1 EGGLSWECPRG
12 VPRDAEGSG
21 AVHGGLPAVPPS
33 AAPIRP
39 AELGQTLERMAQ
51 TLRDQLPAAGSGGRG
66 WVPPGTHPDP
76 RPPDEAD
83 VVVVGGGVVGWSV
96 AYWLKVLEGRRRR
109 HGMKVLVVE
118 RDPMYSRASTVLSV
132 GGIRQQFSLRENI
145 QMSRFSANFLRNIN
159 VRGVIWAGVIWGIQP
174 LSLWSPVSLQEYLG
188 VPNEPP
194 IDIQFQ
200 PSGYL
205 FLASPQ
211 NAAALEATVQFQRDE
226 GVQVTLLSPTQLKA
240 KFPWINTE
248 DVAVASYGLEDEGW
262 FDPWTLLNALRRKAT
277 SLGVQSCSG
286 EVRGERWGS
295 ARDPLAPLTPVCA
308 LQVYMPDSLEY
319 QPVTCAIVINAAG
332 AWAGKLLEAEGLPRG
347 LCRPLLPIQP
357 RKRYVFTW
365 HCPNGPGRSCP
376 FVIDTSGA
384 YFRPDGSAGNYL
396 GGMSPPEVSPW
407 SPLGSFS
414 PLFFIR
420 HLQFVLFQEEEPDPS
435 DLSVDHDYFQ
445 EQIWPR
451 LARRVP
457 AFESLRV
464 RGSWAG
470 YYDYNT
476 FDQNGVLGPHPRLE
490 NLFLAAG
497 FSGHGLQHA
506 PAAGRAV
513 AELLLKG
520 RYETL
525 DLRRLGWDR
534 LVDGEPLQEHGV
546 V

>member
-1 EGGLSWECPRG
+1 MLRWGRALRARRSGGFRG
-12 VPRDAEGSG
+12 GTPEP
-21 AVHGGLPAVPPS
+21 GGTPVWDPVWDPGRHLRT
-33 AAPIRP
+33 AAPLSSDFFR
-39 AELGQTLERMAQ
+39 ELGQTLERMAQ
-51 TLRDQLPAAGSGGRG
+51 TLRDQLPASGSGGRG
-66 WVPPGTHPDP
+66 WIPPGTHPDP

-109 HGMKVLVVE
+109 HGMRVLVVE
-118 RDPMYSRASTVLSV
+118 RDPMYSRASTVLSA

-145 QMSRFSANFLRNIN
+145 QMSRFSASFLRNIN
-159 VRGVIWAGVIWGIQP
+159 
-174 LSLWSPVSLQEYLG
+174 EYLG

-194 IDIQFQ
+194 IDIQFR
-200 PSGYL
+200 PGGYL

-211 NAAALEATVQFQRDE
+211 NAAALEATVQLQRDE
-226 GVQVTLLSPTQLKA
+226 GAQVTLLSPTQLKE
-240 KFPWINTE
+240 KFPWMNTE

-286 EVRGERWGS
+286 EVRAFVTSTNYMMSSAPPS
-295 ARDPLAPLTPVCA
+295 ARIKYVH
-308 LQVYMPDSLEY
+308 VHMPDSLEY
-319 QPVTCAIVINAAG
+319 QPVACAIVVNAAG

-347 LCRPLLPIQP
+347 LCQPPLPIQP

-365 HCPNGPGRSCP
+365 HCPNGPGLSCP
-376 FVIDTSGA
+376 FLIDTSGA
-384 YFRPDGSAGNYL
+384 YFRPDGAAGNYL
-396 GGMSPPEVSPW
+396 GGMSPTE
-407 SPLGSFS
+407 
-414 PLFFIR
+414 
-420 HLQFVLFQEEEPDPS
+420 EEEPDPS
-435 DLSVDHDYFQ
+435 DLSVDHDYFH

-451 LARRVP
+451 LAQRVP

-513 AELLLKG
+513 AELVVKG

-525 DLRRLGWDR
+525 DLQRLGWGR
-534 LVDGEPLQEHGV
+534 LVDGEPLEEHGV

>member
-1 EGGLSWECPRG
+1 
-12 VPRDAEGSG
+12 
-21 AVHGGLPAVPPS
+21 
-33 AAPIRP
+33 
-39 AELGQTLERMAQ
+39 ELGQSLERMAQ
-51 TLRDQLPAAGSGGRG
+51 TLRDQLPAPGSGGQG
-66 WVPPGTHPDP
+66 WIPPGTHPDP

-96 AYWLKVLEGRRRR
+96 AYWLKVLEGRRR
-109 HGMKVLVVE
+109 HGMRVLVVE
-118 RDPMYSRASTVLSV
+118 RDPMYSRASTVLSA

-145 QMSRFSANFLRNIN
+145 QMSQFSASFLRDIN
-159 VRGVIWAGVIWGIQP
+159 H
-174 LSLWSPVSLQEYLG
+174 YLG

-200 PSGYL
+200 PGGYL

-211 NAAALEATVQFQRDE
+211 NGAALEATVQFQRDE
-226 GVQVTLLSPTQLKA
+226 GAQVTLLSPTQLKE
-240 KFPWINTE
+240 KFPWMNVE

-262 FDPWTLLNALRRKAT
+262 FDPWTLLNAFRRKAT

-286 EVRGERWGS
+286 EVRAFVTSTNHAMSSAPPS
-295 ARDPLAPLTPVCA
+295 ARIKYVHVHMA
-308 LQVYMPDSLEY
+308 DSLEY
-319 QPVTCAIVINAAG
+319 QPVACAIVVNAAG

-365 HCPNGPGRSCP
+365 HCPNGPGLSCP
-376 FVIDTSGA
+376 FLIDTSGA
-384 YFRPDGSAGNYL
+384 YFRPDGAAGNYL
-396 GGMSPPEVSPW
+396 GGMSPPE
-407 SPLGSFS
+407 
-414 PLFFIR
+414 
-420 HLQFVLFQEEEPDPS
+420 EEEPDPS

-470 YYDYNT
+470 YYDYNA
-476 FDQNGVLGPHPRLE
+476 FDRNGVLGPHPRLE

-513 AELLLKG
+513 AELVIKG

-534 LVDGEPLQEHGV
+534 LVDGEPLEEHGV

>member
-1 EGGLSWECPRG
+1 
-12 VPRDAEGSG
+12 
-21 AVHGGLPAVPPS
+21 
-33 AAPIRP
+33 
-39 AELGQTLERMAQ
+39 ELGPALERIGQ
-51 TLRDQLPAAGSGGRG
+51 TLRDQLPATRSGGRG
-66 WVPPGTHPDP
+66 WIPPGTLSDP

-96 AYWLKVLEGRRRR
+96 AYWLKMLEGRWWQ
-109 HGMKVLVVE
+109 HGMRVLVVE
-118 RDPMYSRASTVLSV
+118 RDPMYSRTSTVLSV

-145 QMSRFSANFLRNIN
+145 QMSRFSASFLRDIN
-159 VRGVIWAGVIWGIQP
+159 
-174 LSLWSPVSLQEYLG
+174 EHLG

-211 NAAALEATVQFQRDE
+211 SAAALEATVRFQRDE
-226 GVQVTLLSPTQLKA
+226 GAQVTLLSPTQLKE

-262 FDPWTLLNALRRKAT
+262 FDPWTLLNAFRRKAI

-286 EVRGERWGS
+286 EVRAFVTSVNYMRPPAPSS
-295 ARDPLAPLTPVCA
+295 ARIKYVHI
-308 LQVYMPDSLEY
+308 YMPDSLEY
-319 QPVTCAIVINAAG
+319 QPVACAIVVNAAG
-332 AWAGKLLEAEGLPRG
+332 AWAGKLLEADGLPRG
-347 LCRPLLPIQP
+347 LCQPPLPIQP

-365 HCPNGPGRSCP
+365 HCPNGPGLSCP
-376 FVIDTSGA
+376 FLIDTSGA
-384 YFRPDGSAGNYL
+384 YFRRDGFAGNYL
-396 GGMSPPEVSPW
+396 GGMSPTE
-407 SPLGSFS
+407 
-414 PLFFIR
+414 
-420 HLQFVLFQEEEPDPS
+420 EEEPDPG
-435 DLSVDHDYFQ
+435 DLSVDHNYFQ

-506 PAAGRAV
+506 PATGRAV
-513 AELLLKG
+513 AELVVKG

-525 DLRRLGWDR
+525 DLQRLGWDR
-534 LVDGEPLQEHGV
+534 LVDGKPLEEHGV

>member
-1 EGGLSWECPRG
+1 
-12 VPRDAEGSG
+12 
-21 AVHGGLPAVPPS
+21 
-33 AAPIRP
+33 
-39 AELGQTLERMAQ
+39 
-51 TLRDQLPAAGSGGRG
+51 
-66 WVPPGTHPDP
+66 P

-96 AYWLKVLEGRRRR
+96 AYWLKVLEGWRRQ
-109 HGMKVLVVE
+109 HGMRVLVVE
-118 RDPMYSRASTVLSV
+118 RDPTYSRASTVLSA
-132 GGIRQQFSLRENI
+132 GGIRQQFSLPENI
-145 QMSRFSANFLRNIN
+145 QMSRFSASFLRDIN
-159 VRGVIWAGVIWGIQP
+159 VCGVIWAGREFGESSP
-174 LSLWSPVSLQEYLG
+174 LTVVPVSLQEHLG

-205 FLASPQ
+205 FLASPES
-211 NAAALEATVQFQRDE
+211 AAALEATVQLQRDE
-226 GVQVTLLSPTQLKA
+226 GAQVALLSPTQLKA

-262 FDPWTLLNALRRKAT
+262 FDPWTLLNAFRRKAT

-286 EVRGERWGS
+286 EVRASHECPAPPGT
-295 ARDPLAPLTPVCA
+295 RDPRSVPS
-308 LQVYMPDSLEY
+308 QIYMPDSLEY
-319 QPVTCAIVINAAG
+319 QPVACAIVVNAAG
-332 AWAGKLLEAEGLPRG
+332 AWAGKLLEADGLPRG
-347 LCRPLLPIQP
+347 LCRPPLPIQP
-357 RKRYVFTW
+357 RKRYVFYW
-365 HCPNGPGRSCP
+365 HCPNGPGLSCP
-376 FVIDTSGA
+376 FLVDTSGA
-384 YFRPDGSAGNYL
+384 YFRRDGFAGNYL

-407 SPLGSFS
+407 GPLRSFT
-414 PLFFIR
+414 PLSFIR
-420 HLQFVLFQEEEPDPS
+420 LPEFILFQEEEPDPS
-435 DLSVDHDYFQ
+435 DLSVDHHYFQ
-445 EQIWPR
+445 EQLWPR

-490 NLFLAAG
+490 NLFVAAG
-497 FSGHGLQHA
+497 FSGHGLQHS

-513 AELLLKG
+513 AELVIKG

-534 LVDGEPLQEHGV
+534 LVDGEPLKEQGMV
-546 V
+546 

>member
-1 EGGLSWECPRG
+1 
-12 VPRDAEGSG
+12 
-21 AVHGGLPAVPPS
+21 
-33 AAPIRP
+33 
-39 AELGQTLERMAQ
+39 ELGQTLQRMGQ

-66 WVPPGTHPDP
+66 WIPPGTHPDP

-96 AYWLKVLEGRRRR
+96 AYWLKVLEGWQRR
-109 HGMKVLVVE
+109 HGMRVLVVE

-132 GGIRQQFSLRENI
+132 GGIRQQFSLPENI
-145 QMSRFSANFLRNIN
+145 QMSRFSASFLRDIN
-159 VRGVIWAGVIWGIQP
+159 
-174 LSLWSPVSLQEYLG
+174 EHLG
-188 VPNEPP
+188 VPNESP

-211 NAAALEATVQFQRDE
+211 SAAALEATAQLQRDE
-226 GVQVTLLSPTQLKA
+226 GAQVTLLSPTQLKA

-262 FDPWTLLNALRRKAT
+262 FDPWTLLNAFRRKAT

-286 EVRGERWGS
+286 EVRAFVTSANHVTPPAPPS
-295 ARDPLAPLTPVCA
+295 ARIKYVHI
-308 LQVYMPDSLEY
+308 YMPDSLEY
-319 QPVTCAIVINAAG
+319 QPVACAIVVNAAG
-332 AWAGKLLEAEGLPRG
+332 AWAGKLLEADGLPRA
-347 LCRPLLPIQP
+347 LCQPPLPIQP
-357 RKRYVFTW
+357 RKRYVFSW
-365 HCPNGPGRSCP
+365 HCRNGPGLSCP
-376 FVIDTSGA
+376 FLIDTSGA
-384 YFRPDGSAGNYL
+384 YFRRDGFAGNYL
-396 GGMSPPEVSPW
+396 GGMSPSE
-407 SPLGSFS
+407 
-414 PLFFIR
+414 
-420 HLQFVLFQEEEPDPS
+420 EEEPDPS

-445 EQIWPR
+445 EQVWPR

-464 RGSWAG
+464 QGSWAG

-476 FDQNGVLGPHPRLE
+476 FDQNAVLGPHPRLE

-497 FSGHGLQHA
+497 FSGHGLQHS

-513 AELLLKG
+513 AELVIKG

-534 LVDGEPLQEHGV
+534 LVEGEPLEEHGV

>member
-1 EGGLSWECPRG
+1 
-12 VPRDAEGSG
+12 
-21 AVHGGLPAVPPS
+21 
-33 AAPIRP
+33 
-39 AELGQTLERMAQ
+39 
-51 TLRDQLPAAGSGGRG
+51 
-66 WVPPGTHPDP
+66 
-76 RPPDEAD
+76 PPDEAD

-96 AYWLKVLEGRRRR
+96 AYWLKGLEGRRR
-109 HGMKVLVVE
+109 HGMRVLVVE
-118 RDPMYSRASTVLSV
+118 RDPMYSRASTVLSA

-145 QMSRFSANFLRNIN
+145 QMSRFSASFLRNIN
-159 VRGVIWAGVIWGIQP
+159 
-174 LSLWSPVSLQEYLG
+174 EYLG

-194 IDIQFQ
+194 IDIQFR
-200 PSGYL
+200 PGGYL

-211 NAAALEATVQFQRDE
+211 NAAALEATVQLQRNE
-226 GVQVTLLSPTQLKA
+226 GAQVTLLSPTQLKE
-240 KFPWINTE
+240 KFPWMNTE

-262 FDPWTLLNALRRKAT
+262 FDPWTLLNAFRRKAT

-286 EVRGERWGS
+286 EVRGEAWGPCS
-295 ARDPLAPLTPVCA
+295 RDPPSVPC
-308 LQVYMPDSLEY
+308 QVHVADSLEY
-319 QPVTCAIVINAAG
+319 QPVACAIVVNAAG
-332 AWAGKLLEAEGLPRG
+332 AWAGKLLEAEGLPQG
-347 LCRPLLPIQP
+347 LCQPPLPIQP

-365 HCPNGPGRSCP
+365 HCPNGPGLSCP
-376 FVIDTSGA
+376 FLIDTSGA
-384 YFRPDGSAGNYL
+384 YFRPDGAAGNYL
-396 GGMSPPEVSPW
+396 GGMSPPEVSPRG
-407 SPLGSFS
+407 PLRPLT
-414 PLFFIR
+414 PLFLIR
-420 HLQFVLFQEEEPDPS
+420 HPQLILFQEEEPDPS

-490 NLFLAAG
+490 NLFSAAG

-506 PAAGRAV
+506 PAAGRAL
-513 AELLLKG
+513 AELVLRG

-534 LVDGEPLQEHGV
+534 LLDGEPLQEHGV

>member
-1 EGGLSWECPRG
+1 
-12 VPRDAEGSG
+12 
-21 AVHGGLPAVPPS
+21 
-33 AAPIRP
+33 
-39 AELGQTLERMAQ
+39 ELGQTLESMVQ
-51 TLRDQLPAAGSGGRG
+51 TLRDQLPATRSGGRG
-66 WVPPGTHPDP
+66 WIPPGTHPDP
-76 RPPDEAD
+76 RPPDQAD

-96 AYWLKVLEGRRRR
+96 AYWLKVLEGRWWQ
-109 HGMKVLVVE
+109 HGMRVLVVE
-118 RDPMYSRASTVLSV
+118 RDPTYSRASTVLSV

-145 QMSRFSANFLRNIN
+145 QMSRFSASFLRDIN
-159 VRGVIWAGVIWGIQP
+159 
-174 LSLWSPVSLQEYLG
+174 EHLG

-211 NAAALEATVQFQRDE
+211 NAAALEATVQLQRDE
-226 GVQVTLLSPTQLKA
+226 GAQVTLLSPTQLKA

-262 FDPWTLLNALRRKAT
+262 FDPWTLLNAFRRKAT
-277 SLGVQSCSG
+277 SMGVLSCSG
-286 EVRGERWGS
+286 EVRAFVTSANHTMPPAPAS
-295 ARDPLAPLTPVCA
+295 ARIKYVHIH
-308 LQVYMPDSLEY
+308 MPDSLEY
-319 QPVTCAIVINAAG
+319 QPVACAIVVNAAG
-332 AWAGKLLEAEGLPRG
+332 AWAGKLLEADGLPRG
-347 LCRPLLPIQP
+347 LCHPRLPIQP
-357 RKRYVFTW
+357 RKRYVFSW
-365 HCPNGPGRSCP
+365 HCPHGPGLSCP
-376 FVIDTSGA
+376 FLIDTSGA
-384 YFRPDGSAGNYL
+384 YFRRDGIAGNYL
-396 GGMSPPEVSPW
+396 GGMSPPQVSMR
-407 SPLGSFS
+407 GSS
-414 PLFFIR
+414 KIIHPPLFCIKLPQFI
-420 HLQFVLFQEEEPDPS
+420 LFQEEEPDPS
-435 DLSVDHDYFQ
+435 DLSVDHDFFQ

-464 RGSWAG
+464 RGAWAG

-506 PAAGRAV
+506 PATGRAV
-513 AELLLKG
+513 AELLIKG
-520 RYETL
+520 RYESL

-534 LVDGEPLQEHGV
+534 LVDGKPLEEHSV

>member
-1 EGGLSWECPRG
+1 RSLRTAGPRSSDFF
-12 VPRDAEGSG
+12 R
-21 AVHGGLPAVPPS
+21 
-33 AAPIRP
+33 
-39 AELGQTLERMAQ
+39 ELGQTLERMAQ
-51 TLRDQLPAAGSGGRG
+51 TLRDQLPASASGGRG
-66 WVPPGTHPDP
+66 WIPPGTHPEP

-118 RDPMYSRASTVLSV
+118 RDPLYSRASTVLSA

-145 QMSRFSANFLRNIN
+145 QMSRFSASFLRNIN
-159 VRGVIWAGVIWGIQP
+159 
-174 LSLWSPVSLQEYLG
+174 EHLG

-211 NAAALEATVQFQRDE
+211 NAAALEAAVQLQRDE
-226 GVQVTLLSPTQLKA
+226 GAQVTLLSPTQLKT

-248 DVAVASYGLEDEGW
+248 DVALASYGLEDEGW

-286 EVRGERWGS
+286 EVRGEGWGYA
-295 ARDPLAPLTPVCA
+295 ARFAPCHSQEPPPHPKT
-308 LQVYMPDSLEY
+308 LQ
-319 QPVTCAIVINAAG
+319 
-332 AWAGKLLEAEGLPRG
+332 LL
-347 LCRPLLPIQP
+347 
-357 RKRYVFTW
+357 YVFTW
-365 HCPNGPGRSCP
+365 HCPNGPGPSCP

-396 GGMSPPEVSPW
+396 GGMSPSK
-407 SPLGSFS
+407 
-414 PLFFIR
+414 
-420 HLQFVLFQEEEPDPS
+420 EEEPDAS
-435 DLSVDHDYFQ
+435 NLSVDHDYFQ
-445 EQIWPR
+445 DQIWPR
-451 LARRVP
+451 LAQRVP

-464 RGSWAG
+464 QGSWAG

-506 PAAGRAV
+506 PAAGRAL
-513 AELLLKG
+513 AELVLKG
-520 RYETL
+520 QYETL

-534 LVDGEPLQEHGV
+534 LVEGKPLEEHSV
-546 V
+546 I

>member
-1 EGGLSWECPRG
+1 
-12 VPRDAEGSG
+12 
-21 AVHGGLPAVPPS
+21 
-33 AAPIRP
+33 
-39 AELGQTLERMAQ
+39 ELGQTLERMAQ
-51 TLRDQLPAAGSGGRG
+51 TLRDQLPSSGSGGGG
-66 WVPPGTHPDP
+66 WIPPGTLPDP

-96 AYWLKVLEGRRRR
+96 AYWLKVLEGRRR

-118 RDPMYSRASTVLSV
+118 RDPMYSRASTVLSA

-145 QMSRFSANFLRNIN
+145 QMSRFSASFLRNIN
-159 VRGVIWAGVIWGIQP
+159 VRGVIWAEGSLGNPAP
-174 LSLWSPVSLQEYLG
+174 LTVVPVSLQEHLG
-188 VPNEPP
+188 VPSEPP

-226 GVQVTLLSPTQLKA
+226 GAQVTLLSPTQLKT

-262 FDPWTLLNALRRKAT
+262 FDPWTLLNAFRRKAT

-286 EVRGERWGS
+286 EVRAFVTSANHVMTPAPGS
-295 ARDPLAPLTPVCA
+295 ARIKYVH
-308 LQVYMPDSLEY
+308 VYMPDSLEY
-319 QPVTCAIVINAAG
+319 QPVACAIVVNAAG
-332 AWAGKLLEAEGLPRG
+332 AWAGKLLEADGLPRA
-347 LCRPLLPIQP
+347 LCRPPLPIQP

-365 HCPNGPGRSCP
+365 HCPNGPGLSCP
-376 FVIDTSGA
+376 FLIDTSGA
-384 YFRPDGSAGNYL
+384 YFRRDGFAGNYL
-396 GGMSPPEVSPW
+396 GGMSPSE
-407 SPLGSFS
+407 
-414 PLFFIR
+414 
-420 HLQFVLFQEEEPDPS
+420 EEEPDPS

-513 AELLLKG
+513 AELVVKG

-534 LVDGEPLQEHGV
+534 LVDGEPLKEGGV

>member
-1 EGGLSWECPRG
+1 
-12 VPRDAEGSG
+12 
-21 AVHGGLPAVPPS
+21 
-33 AAPIRP
+33 
-39 AELGQTLERMAQ
+39 ELGQTLERMAQ

-109 HGMKVLVVE
+109 HGMRVLVVE

-159 VRGVIWAGVIWGIQP
+159 
-174 LSLWSPVSLQEYLG
+174 EYLG

-226 GVQVTLLSPTQLKA
+226 GVQVTLLSPTQLKE

-286 EVRGERWGS
+286 EVRGERWGCTV
-295 ARDPLAPLTPVCA
+295 RFPRGTPRTPHLTPKPSSFCHLGQPHDVASTAVCTHQMRPRECVCA
-308 LQVYMPDSLEY
+308 TPGSPGA
-319 QPVTCAIVINAAG
+319 PVT
-332 AWAGKLLEAEGLPRG
+332 P
-347 LCRPLLPIQP
+347 
-357 RKRYVFTW
+357 W
-365 HCPNGPGRSCP
+365 HPSPPSVPSSSCP

-396 GGMSPPEVSPW
+396 GGMSPPEVSLQG
-407 SPLGSFS
+407 PLRSFT

-420 HLQFVLFQEEEPDPS
+420 HLQFILFQEEEPDPS

-513 AELLLKG
+513 AELLIKG

>member
-1 EGGLSWECPRG
+1 
-12 VPRDAEGSG
+12 
-21 AVHGGLPAVPPS
+21 
-33 AAPIRP
+33 
-39 AELGQTLERMAQ
+39 ELGQTLERMGQ
-51 TLRDQLPAAGSGGRG
+51 TLRDQLPATGSGGRG

-83 VVVVGGGVVGWSV
+83 VVVVGGGVLGWSV
-96 AYWLKVLEGRRRR
+96 AYWLKVLEGRWWQ
-109 HGMKVLVVE
+109 HGMRVLVVE
-118 RDPMYSRASTVLSV
+118 RDPMYSRASTVLSM

-145 QMSRFSANFLRNIN
+145 QMSRFSARFLRDIN
-159 VRGVIWAGVIWGIQP
+159 VCGVYGHGGEFGESSP
-174 LSLWSPVSLQEYLG
+174 THRCPPVSFQEHLG

-211 NAAALEATVQFQRDE
+211 SAAMLEATVQIQREE
-226 GVQVTLLSPTQLKA
+226 GAQVTLLSPTQLKA

-262 FDPWTLLNALRRKAT
+262 FDPWTLLNAFRRKAI

-286 EVRGERWGS
+286 EVRGEGWGT
-295 ARDPLAPLTPVCA
+295 RDPPSVPP
-308 LQVYMPDSLEY
+308 QIHMPDSLEY
-319 QPVTCAIVINAAG
+319 QPVACAIVVNAAG
-332 AWAGKLLEAEGLPRG
+332 AWAGKLLEADGLPRG
-347 LCRPLLPIQP
+347 LCRPPLPIQP
-357 RKRYVFTW
+357 RKRYVFSW
-365 HCPNGPGRSCP
+365 HCPDGPGLSCP
-376 FVIDTSGA
+376 FFIDTSRV
-384 YFRPDGSAGNYL
+384 YFRRDGFAGNYL
-396 GGMSPPEVSPW
+396 GGLSPSEVSPRGPLRS
-407 SPLGSFS
+407 SPPLSFT
-414 PLFFIR
+414 R
-420 HLQFVLFQEEEPDPS
+420 HPEFLPSQEEEPDPS
-435 DLSVDHDYFQ
+435 DLSVDHSYFQ

-490 NLFLAAG
+490 NMFIAAG
-497 FSGHGLQHA
+497 FSGHGLQHS

-525 DLRRLGWDR
+525 DLRRLGWER
-534 LVDGEPLQEHGV
+534 LLLGRPLEESGV